1 MYKDLVLK
9 YKEDETSSGNTFAS
23 TNDLFLNKY
32 FKNDS
37 PDISFIPPFVPGE
50 IYSFRYLTDSE
61 ISKKR
66 PFVDRMPLVI
76 CTDVFNTLESGTIIK
91 GIDLITVPNII
102 RVDIIERI
110 YDNFYEQLLV
120 NKNSYENGSTKVPVN
135 LKDPVLK
142 NILKGTGYLN
152 SYFGFKYKFIK
163 NVKVISMEDWPKIPY
178 LSFNMIE
185 GLSIQGIYN
194 EYRSK
199 LI

>member
-9 YKEDETSSGNTFAS
+9 YKEGETSSGNIFTS
-23 TNDLFLNKY
+23 TNDLFLSKY

-37 PDISFIPPFVPGE
+37 PDISFIPPFIPGE

-66 PFVDRMPLVI
+66 PFIDRMPLVI
-76 CTDVFNTLESGTIIK
+76 CTDVFNTLESGTVIK

-110 YDNFYEQLLV
+110 YDNFYEQLLA
-120 NKNSYENGSTKVPVN
+120 NKNSYEKGSAKFPVN

-163 NVKVISMEDWPKIPY
+163 NVKIISMEDWPKIPY

>member
-9 YKEDETSSGNTFAS
+9 YKEDETSSRNIFTS
-23 TNDLFLNKY
+23 TNDLFLSKY

-37 PDISFIPPFVPGE
+37 PDISFIPPFIPGE

-76 CTDVFNTLESGTIIK
+76 CTDVFNTLESGTVIK

-110 YDNFYEQLLV
+110 YNNFYEQLLA
-120 NKNSYENGSTKVPVN
+120 NKNSYEKGSTKVPVN

-152 SYFGFKYKFIK
+152 SHFGFKYKFIK

-178 LSFNMIE
+178 LSFNVIE

>member
-9 YKEDETSSGNTFAS
+9 YKEDETSSRNIFTS
-23 TNDLFLNKY
+23 TNDLFLSKY

-37 PDISFIPPFVPGE
+37 PDISFIPPFIPGE

-76 CTDVFNTLESGTIIK
+76 CTDVFNTLESGTVIK

-110 YDNFYEQLLV
+110 YDNFYEQLLA
-120 NKNSYENGSTKVPVN
+120 NKNSYEKGSAKVPVN

-185 GLSIQGIYN
+185 GLSIQGIYK

>member
-9 YKEDETSSGNTFAS
+9 YKEGETSSGNIFTS
-23 TNDLFLNKY
+23 TNDLFLSKY

-37 PDISFIPPFVPGE
+37 PDISFIPSFIPGE

-66 PFVDRMPLVI
+66 PFIDRMPLVI
-76 CTDVFNTLESGTIIK
+76 CTDVFNTLESGTVIK

-110 YDNFYEQLLV
+110 YDNFYEQLLA
-120 NKNSYENGSTKVPVN
+120 NKNSYEKGSAKVPVN

>member
-9 YKEDETSSGNTFAS
+9 YKEDETSSRNIFTS
-23 TNDLFLNKY
+23 TNDLFLSKY

-37 PDISFIPPFVPGE
+37 PDISFIPPFIPGE

-76 CTDVFNTLESGTIIK
+76 CTDVFNTLESGTVIK

-110 YDNFYEQLLV
+110 YDNFYEQLLA
-120 NKNSYENGSTKVPVN
+120 NKNSYEKGSTKVPVN

-152 SYFGFKYKFIK
+152 SHFGFKYKFIK

>member
-9 YKEDETSSGNTFAS
+9 YKEDETSSRNIFTS
-23 TNDLFLNKY
+23 TNDLFLSKY

-37 PDISFIPPFVPGE
+37 PDISFVPPFIPGE

-76 CTDVFNTLESGTIIK
+76 CTDVFNTLESGTVIK

-110 YDNFYEQLLV
+110 YDNFYEQLLA
-120 NKNSYENGSTKVPVN
+120 NKNSYEKGSAKVPVN

-185 GLSIQGIYN
+185 GLSIQGIYK

>member
-9 YKEDETSSGNTFAS
+9 YKEDETSSRNIFTS
-23 TNDLFLNKY
+23 TNDLFLSKY

-37 PDISFIPPFVPGE
+37 PDISFVPPFIPGE

-76 CTDVFNTLESGTIIK
+76 CTDVFNTLESGTVIK

-110 YDNFYEQLLV
+110 YDNFYEQLLA
-120 NKNSYENGSTKVPVN
+120 NKNSYERGSAKVPVN

-152 SYFGFKYKFIK
+152 SHFGFKYKFIK